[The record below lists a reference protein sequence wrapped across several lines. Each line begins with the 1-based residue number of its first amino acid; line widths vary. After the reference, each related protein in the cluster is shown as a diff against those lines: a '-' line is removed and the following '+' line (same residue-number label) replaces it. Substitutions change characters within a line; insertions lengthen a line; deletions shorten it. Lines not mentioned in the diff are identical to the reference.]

1 MPGGRTGEQRANSLN
16 GLATPAYNATD
27 VSSSKLHLKN
37 RGSAAWNFRQD
48 HVVGKFDQ
56 LANDE
61 LEELSHAPQRL
72 TTNPPSHNSHGAT
85 GKHKRT

>member
-1 MPGGRTGEQRANSLN
+1 MNRRWALLDDFEDRPLAMARGWTGEQRANSLN
-16 GLATPAYNATD
+16 GLATPANNPTD

-37 RGSAAWNFRQD
+37 RGSAAWDFRQD

-61 LEELSHAPQRL
+61 LEELSHAP
-72 TTNPPSHNSHGAT
+72 
-85 GKHKRT
+85 